1 MKNQLAFIPDNISAI
16 SGASGHLNPTSRHEV
31 NSDATD
37 YFIDEILKQ
46 RTEKM
51 PKEKERV
58 DQMGVVGPG
67 GRDKQDLK

>member
-1 MKNQLAFIPDNISAI
+1 M
-16 SGASGHLNPTSRHEV
+16 SRHEV